1 MCFSLFLPHHTPFT
15 RRFFY
20 LPFGIATTL
29 STMPTSHHT
38 LQSSPFTPQS
48 KHSLSPLFLIAYF
61 LLSVLYI

>member
-1 MCFSLFLPHHTPFT
+1 SRFSYFTTPLSSYA
-15 RRFFY
+15 FY
-20 LPFGIATTL
+20 PPFGIAMTL
-29 STMPTSHHT
+29 NTMPTSHHT